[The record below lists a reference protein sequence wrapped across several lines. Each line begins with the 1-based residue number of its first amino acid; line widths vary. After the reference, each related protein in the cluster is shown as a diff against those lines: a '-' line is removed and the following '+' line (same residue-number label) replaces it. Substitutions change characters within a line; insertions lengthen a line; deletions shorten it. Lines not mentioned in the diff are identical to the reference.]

1 MKKFIL
7 YFFIFS
13 LSLFAEDKNEFNKI
27 NTFKA
32 IITENS
38 HLNNRKKTKEYEIL
52 ADLPDKL
59 IKKMISPSI
68 NKGEIYLYNGADK
81 TIYYPLLEQTI
92 NQKINE
98 DENYTLKFIRDLQS
112 YDKNADFKVIKSD
125 NKIKKIVY
133 NDGITIEF
141 ESFSKINEINF
152 PTHVRILDRNIE
164 VSELIIKD
172 IKINI
177 PISKKDFS
185 LDEIIKN

>member
-1 MKKFIL
+1 MKKLML

-13 LSLFAEDKNEFNKI
+13 LSLFAEDKNEFKKI

-32 IITENS
+32 VIIENS
-38 HLNNRKKTKEYEIL
+38 RLNNRTKTKEYQVL
-52 ADLPDKL
+52 ASLPDKL

-68 NKGEIYLYNGADK
+68 NKGEIYLYNGSNK

-98 DENYTLKFIRDLQS
+98 DENYILKFIRDLKS
-112 YDKNADFKVIKSD
+112 YDGNVDFRVVKS
-125 NKIKKIVY
+125 NNQIQEIIY
-133 NDGITIEF
+133 NDGIMIKF
-141 ESFSKINEINF
+141 ESFSKINGINF
-152 PTHVRILDRNIE
+152 PTHVRILDGNIE

-172 IKINI
+172 IEINI
-177 PISKKDFS
+177 PVSKKDFS

>member
-1 MKKFIL
+1 MKKFVL

-13 LSLFAEDKNEFNKI
+13 LSIFAEDKNEFNKI

-32 IITENS
+32 IIIENS
-38 HLNNRKKTKEYEIL
+38 HLNNRTKTKEYEIL

-68 NKGEIYLYNGADK
+68 NKGEIYLYNGSDK

-92 NQKINE
+92 DQKINA
-98 DENYTLKFIRDLQS
+98 DENYTLKFIRDLKS
-112 YDKNADFKVIKSD
+112 SDEDVDFKVVKS
-125 NKIKKIVY
+125 NNQIKKIVY

-164 VSELIIKD
+164 ISELIIKD

>member
-1 MKKFIL
+1 MKKFVL

-32 IITENS
+32 VIVETS
-38 HLNNRKKTKEYEIL
+38 HLNNRTKTKEYEIL

-68 NKGEIYLYNGADK
+68 NKGEIYLYNGSDK

-92 NQKINE
+92 DQKINE
-98 DENYTLKFIRDLQS
+98 DENYTLKFIRDLKS
-112 YDKNADFKVIKSD
+112 YEGDVDFKIIKS
-125 NKIKKIVY
+125 NNQIQKIIY

-164 VSELIIKD
+164 ISELIIKD